1 MNPPPSDLVE
11 ANAKLWSGVVPPN
24 AAAVEMADMLAQVI
38 EGFER
43 LRGELQF
50 EDEPA
55 TFLTALQATKEIGL

>member
-1 MNPPPSDLVE
+1 MNPPLSDLVQ

-24 AAAVEMADMLAQVI
+24 SAAVEMADMFAQVL
-38 EGFER
+38 EGFDR

>member
-1 MNPPPSDLVE
+1 
-11 ANAKLWSGVVPPN
+11 
-24 AAAVEMADMLAQVI
+24 MADMFAQVI